1 VLIVTRKLG
10 QAVRVGDDVRVVVM
24 EVRGKQVRLGIEAP
38 ADVQIYREEISEA
51 ERAQYRLRLDAEAGG
66 EE

>member
-1 VLIVTRKLG
+1 LIVTRKLG

>member
-1 VLIVTRKLG
+1 MLILTRKLG

-24 EVRGKQVRLGIEAP
+24 DVRGKQVRLGIEAP
-38 ADVQIYREEISEA
+38 DDVKLYREEVTA
-51 ERAQYRLRLDAEAGG
+51 EERERYRIGADDEGDG

>member
-51 ERAQYRLRLDAEAGG
+51 ERVQYRLRLDADADR

>member
-1 VLIVTRKLG
+1 LIVTRKLG

-38 ADVQIYREEISEA
+38 ADVQLYREAISEE
-51 ERAQYRLRLDAEAGG
+51 EREQYRLRPDAETAG

>member
-38 ADVQIYREEISEA
+38 ADVQLYREEISEE
-51 ERAQYRLRLDAEAGG
+51 EREQYRLRPDAETGDK
-66 EE
+66 E

>member
-1 VLIVTRKLG
+1 LIVTRKLG

-51 ERAQYRLRLDAEAGG
+51 ERAQYRLRLDAEADR

>member
-1 VLIVTRKLG
+1 
-10 QAVRVGDDVRVVVM
+10 VM

>member
-1 VLIVTRKLG
+1 MLIVTRKLG

-51 ERAQYRLRLDAEAGG
+51 ERAQYRLRLDAEADR

>member
-51 ERAQYRLRLDAEAGG
+51 ERAQYRLRLDAEADR